1 MVICPFIELFFWD
14 PWQLHV
20 DYMSG
25 HPHPRDQN
33 DENPRPYRRR
43 HKTEAQPAGHGFSM
57 ALIEID
63 GYGSIPI
70 FIPFLMG

>member
-1 MVICPFIELFFWD
+1 
-14 PWQLHV
+14 
-20 DYMSG
+20 MSG